1 MEIATVLT
9 RESLEKLLLCLDGDP
24 ERAGEKYETLRLGL
38 VRFFEWRG
46 CAFSEDR
53 ADETIDR
60 VAKKLIQG
68 EEIRDIYKYSAGVAR
83 FVYLETVKEWE
94 QQQAALRERPAAPI
108 ADSTAAEE
116 AHLECLR
123 RCLRALP
130 AESSQLILTYY
141 QDMGST
147 KIAARK
153 SLAQQLG
160 VSQHTLRM
168 RLQRLRAKIE
178 ECVVGCV
185 RSQPDDNKPPG
196 VL

>member
-46 CAFSEDR
+46 CAFPEDHT
-53 ADETIDR
+53 DETIDR

-94 QQQAALRERPAAPI
+94 QQEAALRERPAAPI

-130 AESSQLILTYY
+130 TESSQLILAYY

-153 SLAQQLG
+153 RLAQQLG

-185 RSQPDDNKPPG
+185 QSQSGRNRPPG
-196 VL
+196 ML